1 MIRKYRYYLRLS
13 GILILREMSML
24 ITGEINGGMV
34 DEENSIL
41 YNIFGGFT
49 MF

>member
-1 MIRKYRYYLRLS
+1 
-13 GILILREMSML
+13 MSML

-34 DEENSIL
+34 DEENSIFD
-41 YNIFGGFT
+41 NSSGGFT